1 MTRFLLSLAACALL
15 VVAMAARSAA
25 QTTATANPELVGALV
40 KELGTTPK
48 QAEGAAGSLFSAARS
63 RLKPGDWSKIA
74 AAVPGMDGMLKAAPA
89 ATGVGGQIPGVA
101 NFPGGGASSLG
112 SLAGVASSFTKL
124 GLQPDM
130 VAKAIPIL
138 TSYVTKTGGADIGS
152 LLASALK

>member
-1 MTRFLLSLAACALL
+1 MTRFLLSLAACTLL
-15 VVAMAARSAA
+15 VVTLTARPAA
-25 QTTATANPELVGALV
+25 QATTTANPELIGTLA

-63 RLKPGDWSKIA
+63 RLKPADWSKIA

-89 ATGVGGQIPGVA
+89 ATGVGGQAPGVSS
-101 NFPGGGASSLG
+101 FPVGGAS

-130 VAKAIPIL
+130 VAKAIPIV
-138 TSYVTKTGGADIGS
+138 TSYVTKTGGADIGT
-152 LLASALK
+152 LLAGALK